1 MPPPYCFGYHIEKT
15 NRKCNK
21 CIVGEGQRALPQP
34 ECPGF
39 AVILPKIQNLPPIPA
54 PRSGGATVEVQGSGF
69 MEARPTSV
77 EAVEDPSPTERR
89 LSANQVAYINDA
101 QVVSDR

>member
-1 MPPPYCFGYHIEKT
+1 MNENGGRGRWLSPEEA
-15 NRKCNK
+15 
-21 CIVGEGQRALPQP
+21 VAL
-34 ECPGF
+34 GL
-39 AVILPKIQNLPPIPA
+39 ADKVIGDRRDKKSGTQASVVLDQNLPPIPA
-54 PRSGGATVEVQGSGF
+54 PRSDGATVEVQGSGF